1 MEQNIQ
7 SIKYNNE
14 KEKFFDIYQKSK
26 IDAID
31 LYSLDQETLEKMCE
45 IIQEEINI
53 KKKILENKKNKIRK
67 MITNF
72 NQ

>member
-14 KEKFFDIYQKSK
+14 KEEFFNIYQKSK

>member
-14 KEKFFDIYQKSK
+14 KEEFFNIYQKYK